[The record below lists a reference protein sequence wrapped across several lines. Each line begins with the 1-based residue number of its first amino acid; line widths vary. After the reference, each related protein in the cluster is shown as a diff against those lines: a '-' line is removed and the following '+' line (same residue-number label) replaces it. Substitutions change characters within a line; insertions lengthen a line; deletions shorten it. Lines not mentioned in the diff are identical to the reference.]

1 MKYLKTF
8 EKKTNYR
15 ITLCFNDIYETL
27 SKYYGKDFLTTP
39 DTGSEDCAYRLSR
52 KIMME
57 YFANKKIEFFCK
69 RIQYAKSYPW
79 YKNYNE
85 IVIGYVKYIMTTN
98 PAITDSEVSDWATL
112 LIGRKQYKVG
122 LNDMITIYS
131 NQTFESF
138 ISSRRFDL

>member
-8 EKKTNYR
+8 EKKTNYS
-15 ITLCFNDIYETL
+15 ITLCFNDIYEIL
-27 SKYYGKDFLTTP
+27 SKYYGDAFLRTP
-39 DTGSEDCAYRLSR
+39 DTGSDDCEYRLSR

-69 RIQYAKSYPW
+69 RIYFCSRSKD
-79 YKNYNE
+79 YNN
-85 IVIGYVKYIMTTN
+85 VVNGYVKYIMTTN
-98 PAITDSEVSDWATL
+98 PAISPSYGEVSDWVTL
-112 LIGRKQYKVG
+112 LIGRTEYKAG
-122 LNDMITIYS
+122 LNDIITVYS